1 MTRNQKTT
9 IAIDLAIRK
18 SGIVLLDEHKKL
30 IYYDW
35 VELPKWENNVS
46 YTLTIFSEWKD
57 KISRIKEIIL
67 ERNCNI
73 ELIVELANFN
83 NALHT
88 QRMSLIMG
96 MVLAIIY
103 NNVRMLPTKITNAN
117 GWFEFFNKDFF
128 QIKTW
133 TKLSRTERKKMSI
146 NAFKTQLQKQE
157 LFYKDFRKHL
167 ASLKD
172 KHEYVSDIA
181 DAFWMAY
188 YYDKI

>member
-103 NNVRMLPTKITNAN
+103 NNIRMLPTKITNAN